1 MKKILKAFCALS
13 LVLAIAVAALSCGR
27 GGGTETTA
35 STSESSTSSD
45 TSGSTSASENVG
57 GSDINNSALELLKSI
72 WSLYSE
78 DEKFYAIGG
87 DMDNLSYDGPGAY
100 SLEDAEALKGALSFP
115 KELIGK
121 IDSAASLVHGINTN
135 NFTCGVF
142 RFKDA
147 SEISGAITSM
157 KKSILS
163 TQWICGFP
171 NHFFIITVPGN
182 YVISIWGNIDENM
195 DYITEF
201 KNKVIDNISGAAVAV
216 SEPIV

>member
-1 MKKILKAFCALS
+1 MKKILKLFCMLALA
-13 LVLAIAVAALSCGR
+13 AIMALCSVSCKKNDN
-27 GGGTETTA
+27 TTNNG
-35 STSESSTSSD
+35 E
-45 TSGSTSASENVG
+45 
-57 GSDINNSALELLKSI
+57 INNGEVSYNSALDLLNTI
-72 WSLYSE
+72 WSTYSE

-87 DMDNLSYDGPGAY
+87 DTDNLNYDGPGAY
-100 SLEDAEALKGALSFP
+100 SPEDAEALKGALSFP

-142 RFKDA
+142 HFKDA
-147 SEISGAITSM
+147 SEISGALASM

-163 TQWICGFP
+163 TQWMCGFP

-182 YVISIWGNIDENM
+182 YVISVWGNIDENM
-195 DYITEF
+195 DYITTF